1 MHKIKM
7 KWLMCLALMLA
18 FFSGMAQSKVTLTF
32 QDAST
37 QEIDVNSYG
46 KIYFS
51 GDYMYIDNGSA
62 QPYSFAVSNIR
73 KMTFNEVLGVP
84 EIVTDNFKVYPN
96 PVHDMLYISGNNS
109 TSYPYTLF
117 SVDGRLL
124 LNGEVQNGDPVNVSE
139 LPSGFYILKI
149 NNTSLKINK
158 L

>member
-1 MHKIKM
+1 M

-18 FFSGMAQSKVTLTF
+18 CFSGMAQSKVTLTF

-51 GDYMYIDNGSA
+51 GDYMYIDNGFS

-84 EIVTDNFKVYPN
+84 EIATETFKVYPN
-96 PVHDMLYISGNNS
+96 PVQNLLYISGNAS
-109 TSYPYTLF
+109 TPYPYALF
-117 SVDGRLL
+117 TIDGRLL
-124 LNGEVQNGDPVNVSE
+124 LNGEVQNGEPVDVSG
-139 LPSGFYILKI
+139 LSSGFYILKV

>member
-32 QDAST
+32 QDASI

-51 GDYMYIDNGSA
+51 GDYMYIDNGSS

-84 EIVTDNFKVYPN
+84 EIVTEAFKVYPN
-96 PVHDMLYISGNNS
+96 PVHNLLYISGNDS
-109 TSYPYTLF
+109 TPYPYSLF
-117 SVDGRLL
+117 TIDGRLL
-124 LNGEVQNGDPVNVSE
+124 LRGEVQNGDPVDVSE
-139 LPSGFYILKI
+139 LPSGIYILKV
-149 NNTSLKINK
+149 NDTSLKINK